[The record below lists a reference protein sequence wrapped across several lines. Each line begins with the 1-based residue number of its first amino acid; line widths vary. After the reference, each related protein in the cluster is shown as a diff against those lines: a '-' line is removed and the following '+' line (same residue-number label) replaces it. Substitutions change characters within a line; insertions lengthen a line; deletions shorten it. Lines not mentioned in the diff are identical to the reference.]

1 MQIRSLLITA
11 CLIICLCASVH
22 AQMATQIEPL
32 RSVDA
37 LPSSVRAGSSNP
49 NAQLIAVASQD
60 GTIKVYD
67 AQNLSEVAS
76 FAGGQFPLTS
86 LLFSRQD
93 RLLYASKVSGQV
105 DLWDISKK
113 QKVKELNIS
122 RVAILGIAELPMQ
135 RLLVAEIDRNV
146 ELFDVGAGKKLS
158 SPGSLPE
165 DISAVLADS
174 SGTNVLVVSENGK
187 VRLLGVPALNDL
199 KISDTQGLVS
209 RAALSPDGKWLALG
223 SPLGIVRLWDVA
235 ASTVRC
241 SFDESKK
248 ATTTLA
254 FDPQSHW
261 LLAASSDS
269 TARCYDL
276 SKFALAKSFSVQ
288 EGYVTAASFLSPET
302 FWTGTSKGTV
312 KIWKIRQTPLDTIP
326 PMIVFSEP
334 TEPRKVYGAT
344 VQLKGLVWD
353 KSKIKEVLVD
363 EGAGGLHLAEPP
375 DRDLVAGMTTKS
387 FVLDGKLD
395 KPGENAFSIKAV
407 DEFGNVGR
415 STLTIQKLSSEEAI
429 EVTNPPK
436 NFEAEKVSVKL
447 EFKVWGDVA
456 SYQVMVNVVEAA
468 QNRFVKPRAAGSM
481 FSEEIP
487 LVGGYNQ
494 VQINVVLSS
503 GEKLSRTLGIN
514 RKIYGAVVAAAP
526 VTVQTTKERGV
537 EPQLWAVVVGISE
550 YENKAIPPLH
560 FADADAGA
568 FADFLRKP
576 EGGGFQPDHMRVLIN
591 KEATLANVKIAF
603 VEFLSQA
610 IDKDLVMIFF
620 AGHGA
625 PDPARPANLFFL
637 THDTDPSR
645 LGTTAYPMWDMR
657 TLLERQLS
665 AKRIVVFSDACHS
678 GGISSDFATRG
689 VNTTSSNLINQY
701 LADLARTKEGIVM
714 FTASAAGEVS
724 QELPDLGHGV
734 FTYYLLEGMRGEAD
748 LNNDYTVTIN
758 ELMQYVEDQVKRKT
772 KGAQNPTRSQ
782 TMYDKDLTISKIAH

>member
-1 MQIRSLLITA
+1 MQIRLQLITA
-11 CLIICLCASVH
+11 CLFTCLCASVY

-37 LPSSVRAGSSNP
+37 FLSSVRTGAANQ
-49 NAQLIAVASQD
+49 NEQLVAVASQD
-60 GTIKVYD
+60 GTIKVYS

-86 LLFSRQD
+86 VLFARQD
-93 RLLYASKVSGQV
+93 RLLYASKVSGQIDV
-105 DLWDISKK
+105 WDISKK
-113 QKVKELNIS
+113 QKIKELNIS
-122 RVAILGIAELPMQ
+122 RVAILGIAELPQQ

-146 ELFDVGAGKKLS
+146 ELFDIGTGKKLS
-158 SPGSLPE
+158 SLGSLPE

-174 SGTNVLVVSENGK
+174 SGANVLVVSENGW

-199 KISDTQGLVS
+199 KKSDSRGLVS
-209 RAALSPDGKWLALG
+209 RTALSPDGKWLALG
-223 SPLGIVRLWDVA
+223 SLLGIVRLWDVA

-241 SFDESKK
+241 SFDESNK
-248 ATTTLA
+248 ATTSLA
-254 FDPQSHW
+254 FDPRSRW
-261 LLAASSDS
+261 LLAASADS
-269 TARCYDL
+269 TVRCYDI
-276 SKFALAKSFSVQ
+276 SKFALAKSFSIQ
-288 EGYVTAASFLSPET
+288 EGYVTVASFLGSET
-302 FWTGTSKGTV
+302 FWTGTSKGAV
-312 KIWKIRQTPLDTIP
+312 KMWKIRQTPLDTVP
-326 PMIVFSEP
+326 PVIVFSEP
-334 TEPRKVYGAT
+334 NEPRKVFGAT
-344 VQLKGLVWD
+344 VEVRGLVRD
-353 KSKIKEVLVD
+353 KSKIREVLVD
-363 EGAGGLHLAEPP
+363 EGAGVLRLAEPP
-375 DRDLVAGMTTKS
+375 DRDLLAGMNTKS

-395 KPGENAFSIKAV
+395 KLGGNAFSIKAV

-415 STLTIQKLSSEEAI
+415 STLTVQRLSSEEAI

-436 NFEAEKVSVKL
+436 NFEADKVSIKL
-447 EFKVWGDVA
+447 EFKVWGDVS

-468 QNRFVKPRAAGSM
+468 QNRFVKAKSAGNM

-494 VQINVVLSS
+494 VQINVMLSS
-503 GEKLSRTLGIN
+503 GEKLSKTLGIN
-514 RKIYGAVVAAAP
+514 RKIYGAVAAAP
-526 VTVQTTKERGV
+526 AAAPPTKERGV

-550 YENKAIPPLH
+550 YENKAIPSLH

-610 IDKDLVMIFF
+610 IDKDLVIIFF

-689 VNTTSSNLINQY
+689 VNTTESNSINQY

-734 FTYYLLEGMRGEAD
+734 FTYYLLEGMKGEAD